1 MNTCHCT
8 IYSNQTRTS
17 SQFSPSRAAAAVM
30 VARKSSSEFESGSN
44 TIKSYGYRDC
54 LGLPKSLPFVW
65 SSERPKSFRWSRRI
79 IRKFHSPGCVHRFLP
94 ESRRRRPPEQGLRDG
109 RSRWPWLLC
118 RPSSH
123 YLNAATSGK
132 WCTFDGA
139 S

>member
-44 TIKSYGYRDC
+44 TIKSYGYRALQEKHLVVTKYFEQDC

-79 IRKFHSPGCVHRFLP
+79 IRKALGIVISYTVLLIQT
-94 ESRRRRPPEQGLRDG
+94 QG
-109 RSRWPWLLC
+109 
-118 RPSSH
+118 
-123 YLNAATSGK
+123 
-132 WCTFDGA
+132 
-139 S
+139 